1 MSDTAKRTETVLHL
15 CSDIYCLIPSSH
27 CFYSCRV
34 VAESDFLH
42 SLLSKITASKGDSG
56 GQGEVQF
63 FFLNQE
69 TSDFSG
75 TSFYTV

>member
-1 MSDTAKRTETVLHL
+1 MSDTAKRTEAVHHL
-15 CSDIYCLIPSSH
+15 CSDIYCSTPSNH

-56 GQGEVQF
+56 GQGEVHI
-63 FFLNQE
+63 
-69 TSDFSG
+69 
-75 TSFYTV
+75 YIYI